1 MTNFNY
7 SKHVKLSITLEV
19 IIDNGFGVRRGLSEN
34 ELLVLDTE
42 NTIKAILPI
51 YKETTHDNI
60 TRWDYVNRAD
70 LVREFSKLGVILK

>member
-1 MTNFNY
+1 MTTFNY
-7 SKHVKLSITLEV
+7 SKHVKLSIALEV
-19 IIDNGFGVRRGLSEN
+19 IVDNGFGVRRGLSEN

-51 YKETTHDNI
+51 HKETTHDNI